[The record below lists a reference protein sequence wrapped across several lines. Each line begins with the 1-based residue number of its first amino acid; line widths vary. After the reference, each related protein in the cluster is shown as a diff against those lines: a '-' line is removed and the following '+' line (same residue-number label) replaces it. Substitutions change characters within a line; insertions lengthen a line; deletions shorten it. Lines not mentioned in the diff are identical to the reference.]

1 MYGNYSN
8 NYSNNE
14 NTKKPINIFSMPFL
28 RIIAVICYLI
38 LIGTTLIQ
46 FIPINNQNWF
56 NLGMGKLVG
65 FTAIFA
71 ILCIINKNY
80 FAAFFISLFSAF
92 FAFHEIIIFYDN
104 YAIELGQEL
113 GDDGVFRSLYEI
125 FKNEIFTKP
134 QYGAFWAI
142 ISSSISLIT
151 VSIDWII
158 NTIIVNHSV
167 SEN

>member
-1 MYGNYSN
+1 MYGNYEN

-14 NTKKPINIFSMPFL
+14 YTKKSFNIFNTPFL

-38 LIGTTLIQ
+38 LIGTALIQ
-46 FIPINNQNWF
+46 FIPINNLNWF

-65 FTAIFA
+65 LSAIFG
-71 ILCIINKNY
+71 ILCILNKNY

-104 YAIELGQEL
+104 YAIELGQEI

-125 FKNEIFTKP
+125 FKDEIFSKP
-134 QYGAFWAI
+134 QFGAFWAI
-142 ISSSISLIT
+142 MSSSISLFTI
-151 VSIDWII
+151 SIDWII